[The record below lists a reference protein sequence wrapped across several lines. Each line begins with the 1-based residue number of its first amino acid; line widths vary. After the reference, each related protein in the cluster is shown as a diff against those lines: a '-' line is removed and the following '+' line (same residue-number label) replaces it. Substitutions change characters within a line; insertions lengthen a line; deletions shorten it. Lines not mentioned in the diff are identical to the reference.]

1 MSVCWADSEAEA
13 RRTALEWWP
22 LAALH
27 GEVTQELPNPSQFTD
42 LAKSVTEDQIAES
55 ILCSP
60 DAARHLERI
69 QGYADAGYD
78 HVYVH
83 QIGPDQDGFI
93 DFMARDVM
101 PRVGK
106 STQPALV

>member
-1 MSVCWADSEAEA
+1 VS
-13 RRTALEWWP
+13 
-22 LAALH
+22 
-27 GEVTQELPNPSQFTD
+27 QELPNPSQFTE

-69 QGYADAGYD
+69 QQYADAGYD
-78 HVYVH
+78 HVYIH
-83 QIGPDQDGFI
+83 QVGPDQDGFI

-106 STQPALV
+106 ATEPALA